1 MLENLT
7 CSTWIITLFINY
19 KKIIK
24 NKKKKRKRNIDEI
37 KMWHETIGHME
48 KLKDLLKF
56 RDE

>member
-1 MLENLT
+1 MFYLDYYT
-7 CSTWIITLFINY
+7 FY
-19 KKIIK
+19 KW
-24 NKKKKRKRNIDEI
+24 KKEKEKKRNIDEI

>member
-1 MLENLT
+1 MFYLDYYT
-7 CSTWIITLFINY
+7 FY
-19 KKIIK
+19 KW
-24 NKKKKRKRNIDEI
+24 KKKKEKKRNIDEI